1 MHTEHCPV
9 SALVVVEK
17 FGERNCCL
25 LDCLDERRP
34 SSRAELAVSRRERTS
49 GEATKSISEIAEN
62 STPKTSDALSSK
74 KAVVMSRNSRML
86 AADGMMPRCF
96 RDTRAS
102 LSRPIET
109 LMSEI
114 TRLRR
119 LSEGGPILKKLCVPC
134 YPRVA
139 MLRCELKE

>member
-49 GEATKSISEIAEN
+49 GEATRSISEIAEN
-62 STPKTSDALSSK
+62 SNSKDKRRALLEEGSGHVTELTNASRRRHDAS
-74 KAVVMSRNSRML
+74 ML
-86 AADGMMPRCF
+86 
-96 RDTRAS
+96 
-102 LSRPIET
+102 
-109 LMSEI
+109 
-114 TRLRR
+114 
-119 LSEGGPILKKLCVPC
+119 
-134 YPRVA
+134 
-139 MLRCELKE
+139 